1 MKRLKKAEC
10 VRQNWARIQAAI
22 EKSPRNGPVRCF
34 NAVAKPGS
42 ILVCSAYVQTTLW
55 TSTVVQFAN
64 RTIRGGAAALGK
76 ILPDQL
82 SNQHN
87 RNG

>member
-1 MKRLKKAEC
+1 MKVLKKAEY
-10 VRQNWARIQAAI
+10 VRQYWDRTQAAI
-22 EKSPRNGPVRCF
+22 EKSPRNGPVRGF
-34 NAVAKPGS
+34 NVVPKPGS
-42 ILVCSAYVQTTLW
+42 ILACSAYVQTTLW
-55 TSTVVQFAN
+55 TSAVVQFAN